1 FHRFG
6 LNRAVVL
13 RPTEGRITG
22 GTRLNLVLSSLE
34 MAVNTLRCPM
44 PVLLQYGGQNL
55 FHGIAALPPPP
66 SSSLMTTMGT
76 TTTADN
82 EEDEDQAKQAYRKAM
97 LVGALNMDFAT
108 GLLSDGIPPM
118 CTHLVGLREMF
129 LEKLQEVDLC
139 YG

>member
-1 FHRFG
+1 
-6 LNRAVVL
+6 
-13 RPTEGRITG
+13 
-22 GTRLNLVLSSLE
+22 
-34 MAVNTLRCPM
+34 M

-129 LEKLQEVDLC
+129 LEKLVGCLSYVLLLIPTYLPGGRNWRLC
-139 YG
+139 